1 MRADCAC
8 MRAQKPH
15 GHSLSLPK
23 APGAADHDASHS
35 PKTIGGCSLCTSENS
50 SAGRQHSLSCRTHV
64 DPSSKSTLSSYLYG
78 TRCCTYASH
87 TKRASSGRHTH
98 SHAHSCCRSSTAAR
112 TVPNI
117 VLFRF
122 TFSFFC
128 PANYYAPFPC
138 LHTSING
145 MQKKKTAGQTMR
157 CWVPAAMAVSC
168 LLSGADAWAMVPGAL
183 ASPAASFVASPT
195 PLEARRKDA
204 VAPPCPRRP
213 LRVPPLRMRAPD
225 DQDPEGLAIDD
236 TEWKTWTARFS
247 GQFVTKSGTAT
258 LTSRRAAA
266 TEGASAGDD
275 IVVLQL
281 DAGRSLSA
289 ADLDAIAAATEGAQS
304 DVVANLRGVC
314 MFRGRA
320 TRVRDPPR
328 LPHALCHG
336 WLCRMDGWWWG
347 GMG

>member
-1 MRADCAC
+1 
-8 MRAQKPH
+8 
-15 GHSLSLPK
+15 
-23 APGAADHDASHS
+23 
-35 PKTIGGCSLCTSENS
+35 
-50 SAGRQHSLSCRTHV
+50 
-64 DPSSKSTLSSYLYG
+64 
-78 TRCCTYASH
+78 
-87 TKRASSGRHTH
+87 
-98 SHAHSCCRSSTAAR
+98 
-112 TVPNI
+112 
-117 VLFRF
+117 
-122 TFSFFC
+122 
-128 PANYYAPFPC
+128 
-138 LHTSING
+138 

-157 CWVPAAMAVSC
+157 CWVPAAMAVST

-328 LPHALCHG
+328 LPHALCTAGCAEWMAGGGAAWGNDAGDSAAARGSSDEVETKTLMYLLAHG
-336 WLCRMDGWWWG
+336 RVAVKAVVPRDPSSLIDKFIEVSDQPPAPASSQEYIPYWVQVCRG
-347 GMG
+347 